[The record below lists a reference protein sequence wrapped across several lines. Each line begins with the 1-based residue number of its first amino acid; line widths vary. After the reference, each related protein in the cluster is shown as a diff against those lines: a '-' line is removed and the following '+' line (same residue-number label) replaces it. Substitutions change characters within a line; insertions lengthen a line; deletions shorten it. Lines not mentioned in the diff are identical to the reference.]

1 VQPQRY
7 GDSGLFEG
15 TPMSHPRRSVL
26 KWLAALPLV
35 GLMVPKAQAAKIEY
49 AIITSN
55 DPCAASSYLYDGCL
69 RQVAM
74 YRAKAQLYA
83 GLLSDKMDHPHW
95 PALDMFVTDWGID
108 LLVMGYDAYPENWRV
123 CTHHE
128 LFSFDEIEDGH
139 TYKDEFYARLR
150 KIMERYT

>member
-1 VQPQRY
+1 
-7 GDSGLFEG
+7 
-15 TPMSHPRRSVL
+15 MNHPRRSVL
-26 KWLAALPLV
+26 KWLTALPFV
-35 GLMVPKAQAAKIEY
+35 GVMIPQAQARPSLALPF
-49 AIITSN
+49 N
-55 DPCAASSYLYDGCL
+55 PVVLNDGCL

-108 LLVMGYDAYPENWRV
+108 LLVMGYDAYPESWRV

-139 TYKDEFYARLR
+139 TYKDEFYVRLR

>member
-1 VQPQRY
+1 MMGHESPATV
-7 GDSGLFEG
+7 GNTGLG
-15 TPMSHPRRSVL
+15 HRRSVL
-26 KWLAALPLV
+26 KWLTALPFV
-35 GLMVPKAQAAKIEY
+35 GVMIPQAQARPPLAP
-49 AIITSN
+49 TVVLN
-55 DPCAASSYLYDGCL
+55 DGCL

-74 YRAKAQLYA
+74 YHAKAQLYA
-83 GLLSDKMDHPHW
+83 GLLSDKMEHPHW

-108 LLVMGYDAYPENWRV
+108 LLVMGYDAYPESWRA